1 MKYSEIKQ
9 IIEFCEEYAIDRR
22 EVINNII
29 SEEEDFNVDDYR
41 FIHQDDIDKI
51 QVDEL
56 QSDPYMLGCFN
67 DWFIADISNLS
78 IDIIKALQEAEK
90 YEAIGEYIIDNN
102 LTEELQSEY
111 SRLDGYGHHFAAYD
125 GNTMEDLYNLG
136 YYVFRTN

>member
-9 IIEFCEEYAIDRR
+9 IIEFCEECGIDHR

-41 FIHQDDIDKI
+41 FIHHDDIDKI

-56 QSDPYMLGCFN
+56 QNDPYMLGCFG
-67 DWFIADISNLS
+67 DWFLADITDLS
-78 IDIIKALQEAEK
+78 VDIIQALQEAEK
-90 YEAIGEYIIDNN
+90 YEVIGEHIIDNN

-111 SRLDGYGHHFAAYD
+111 SRLDGYGHHFAHYD
-125 GNTMEDLYNLG
+125 HNTMGDLYNLG

>member
-78 IDIIKALQEAEK
+78 IDIIQALQEAEK
-90 YEAIGEYIIDNN
+90 YEVIGEHIIDNN

-111 SRLDGYGHHFAAYD
+111 SRLDGYGHHFAQYD
-125 GNTMEDLYNLG
+125 NVTMEDLYNLG